1 MQLASKADGSSSTPI
16 TAREDA
22 RQSGVDRAVS
32 PGYTKTNLN
41 GLRGDGKRLRR
52 APAKRCASR
61 CSARTPTGT
70 FTRWENVTTLGDKR
84 LFLKHS
90 AAPTIQKSPH
100 F

>member
-32 PGYTKTNLN
+32 RLYKTNLN
-41 GLRGDGKRLRR
+41 GYGGRKRLRR